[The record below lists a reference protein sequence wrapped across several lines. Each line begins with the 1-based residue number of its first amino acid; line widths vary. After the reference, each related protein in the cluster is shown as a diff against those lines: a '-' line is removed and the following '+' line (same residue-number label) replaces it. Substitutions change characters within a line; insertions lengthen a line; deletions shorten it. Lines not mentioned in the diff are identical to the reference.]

1 MCAMCGGA
9 TEAEMR
15 AACEKLRRDLDGD
28 HVLAVMYREHDV
40 ILGFLDELE
49 GLNQALQKTGSSDE
63 AGDLLGK
70 LKAVA
75 EHLIEAEPHHQR
87 EEEVLFQRL
96 EARGVYGPPH
106 VMRAEHKELRA
117 AKHRLLELAGNSF
130 PDDFAAYRQ
139 AVNSVTQTLVISLRN
154 HINKEN
160 LILYP
165 MAVRTISEQEKWNE
179 MKIEAEKIGDCAFTP
194 PA

>member
-15 AACEKLRRDLDGD
+15 AACEKLRRDLEGD

-49 GLNQALQKTGSSDE
+49 SLNNALQKAGSSDE
-63 AGDLLGK
+63 AGDLPDRLHR
-70 LKAVA
+70 VA

-106 VMRAEHKELRA
+106 VMRAEHEELRA
-117 AKHRLLELAGNSF
+117 GKHRLLELAGDLS
-130 PDDFAAYRQ
+130 PDDFAVFQRNI
-139 AVNSVTQTLVISLRN
+139 NSVAQTLVTSLRN

-165 MAVRTISEQEKWNE
+165 MAVRTISEKDKWNE
-179 MKIEAEKIGDCAFTP
+179 MKAEAEKIGDCAFTP